1 MQKQR
6 QQRFLDSRL
15 FKAFMAAAETE
26 NFTSAAQKAFMT
38 QSGVSQHIARL
49 EEQVCMPLFKRIAKR
64 VTLTHTGKRLK
75 KYIEEHETNT
85 EAFLAE
91 LRHEY
96 NGIAGLVSYAMP
108 ASCLRSPH
116 FPLLLEKR
124 RQYPLIRL
132 DVKLAPSDDVIRMVL
147 DDRIDFG
154 FVTKKPEHPNLEFQL
169 FCQEEYILAA
179 PAPGPANGIN
189 GDNIHEQPCIA
200 YPGAD
205 IYFNRWLLHH
215 FPERRNLDFLTLP
228 ITGNINSI
236 DGAIKMVQGG
246 LGISVFPRHCI
257 ESQLADGQLCEVHTA
272 RPAPL
277 NDIHFVSIR
286 NYNQPRVVQQ
296 VMRWFAEMHCD
307 SCE

>member
-15 FKAFMAAAETE
+15 FKAFIAAAETE
-26 NFTSAAQKAFMT
+26 NFTSAARKAFMT

-49 EEQVCMPLFKRIAKR
+49 EEQVGMPLFKRVAKR
-64 VTLTHTGKRLK
+64 VTLTHTGERLK

-96 NGIAGLVSYAMP
+96 DGIAGLVSYAMP

-124 RQYPLIRL
+124 RQYPLLRL
-132 DVKLAPSDDVIRMVL
+132 DVRLASSDEVIRMVL

-154 FVTKKPEHPNLEFQL
+154 FVTRKPEHPNLAFQL

-179 PAPGPANGIN
+179 PTNGPAGVID
-189 GDNIHEQPCIA
+189 GETIHEQPCIA

-205 IYFNRWLLHH
+205 IYFNRWLQHH
-215 FPERRNLDFLTLP
+215 LPERKNLDFLTLP
-228 ITGNINSI
+228 IAGNINSI

-246 LGISVFPRHCI
+246 LGVSVFPRHCI
-257 ESQLADGQLCEVHTA
+257 ASQLSNGLLYEVPTT
-272 RPAPL
+272 RDAPL
-277 NDIHFVSIR
+277 NDIHIVSIR
-286 NYNQPRVVQQ
+286 DYEQPRGVRQ
-296 VMRWFAEMHCD
+296 VMDWFSEMHCGVD
-307 SCE
+307 V